1 MLKLWNRKAA
11 KIRLVKKEK
20 CTGCAA
26 CYNICPVGAIK
37 MAEDSEGFFSPLI
50 DEQVCTKCGLCLK
63 VCPEINKFPIKGA
76 EAPLA
81 YAAWNLD
88 QEERANGSSGGIF
101 SVFANFI
108 LEQKGVV
115 FAAEFDQEMGVK
127 HALLDNKE
135 DLPKFRGSKYLQSK
149 IGFSLKEIKGYLEKG
164 TKVLFSGTPC
174 QVAGLRAFLGKDYDN
189 LLTCD
194 LVCHGVCSP
203 KVFKDYLRSLERKY
217 GAKVVS
223 VFFRDKSSGWQKYRI
238 KIVFENGKEYS
249 GLFTKER
256 FFTGFMRNIYLRSSC
271 AMCRYAKIPRVG
283 DITLGDFWGIGKKER
298 FQYDSSEGVSL
309 VLINNEKGRGLFN
322 SCQDRYFAVKRE
334 LREAVSGN
342 LHLRVPMR
350 PSRNRAG
357 FFLTFNSKG
366 FDCAAE
372 KYLQ

>member
-1 MLKLWNRKAA
+1 MIKLWNRKAA

-37 MAEDSEGFFSPLI
+37 MVEDSEGFFTPLI
-50 DEQVCTKCGLCLK
+50 DEQVCIKCGLCLK
-63 VCPEINKFPIKGA
+63 VCPEINKFPIKG
-76 EAPLA
+76 EVPLA

-88 QEERANGSSGGIF
+88 QAERANSSSGGIF

-115 FAAEFDQEMGVK
+115 FAAEFDQEMGVR
-127 HALLDNKE
+127 HALFEKKE
-135 DLPKFRGSKYLQSK
+135 DLPRFRGSKYLQSK
-149 IGFSLKEIKGYLEKG
+149 IGFSFKEIKGYLEKG
-164 TKVLFSGTPC
+164 KKVLFSGTPC

-203 KVFKDYLRSLERKY
+203 RVFKDYLRSLERKY

-256 FFTGFMRNIYLRSSC
+256 FFTGFIRNIYLRPSC

-283 DITLGDFWGIGKKER
+283 DITLGDFWGIGGKER
-298 FQYDSSEGVSL
+298 FPYNSFEGVSL

-350 PSRNRAG
+350 PSRDRKG
-357 FFLTFNSKG
+357 FFLIFNSKG